1 LSGEINQKGG
11 NKMKVTDLFGE
22 VVYSYTRQQAIEDGV
37 LVDVSPLAR
46 EAGFKIPVALTSA
59 VYGIVESI
67 PKCRDF
73 QDVQGRLWD
82 VLWMGS
88 LGARNNKD
96 RAQFVYSL
104 SLPHMVKKQVYYQP
118 KFDLKKGIVT
128 DGYYKERNVLVNNIT
143 LKMVISGGDN
153 GEPVIT
159 IMLPNED

>member
-1 LSGEINQKGG
+1 
-11 NKMKVTDLFGE
+11 MKSIYGDVI
-22 VVYSYTRQQAIEDGV
+22 YAYTRKQAIEDGT
-37 LVDVSPLAR
+37 LIDVSPLAR
-46 EAGFKIPVALTSA
+46 EAGFKIPTALTAA

-67 PKCRDF
+67 PKSKDY

-88 LGARNNKD
+88 FGAKNNKD
-96 RAQFVYSL
+96 KAQFLYNL
-104 SLPHMVKKQVYYQP
+104 SLPRIVRKQVYYKP
-118 KFDLKKGIVT
+118 KIDLKKGTVT

-153 GEPVIT
+153 AEPVIT